1 MDLFLKKFK
10 KNKKVCLLVSI
21 RQSGPTDEGFTPA
34 PKGAS
39 REARRSEMG
48 FTLLELLI
56 SISIFTIVA
65 LIMAGSV
72 VSVFNANKKSQA
84 LKVVMNNM
92 NFAVEDMT
100 RRIRFGDTYHC
111 GDPTGTLTV
120 PRNCSGGDS
129 FLALSSGGNLTI
141 YRLLNNQIQRSDDG
155 GSEYIG
161 ITAPSVNIQTFQ
173 FYVLGSADTDDL
185 QPWVVLV
192 IRGFVG
198 TKPVIQSTFDIQTT
212 ISQRSI
218 DISL

>member
-1 MDLFLKKFK
+1 MKKFFS
-10 KNKKVCLLVSI
+10 KNS
-21 RQSGPTDEGFTPA
+21 A
-34 PKGAS
+34 
-39 REARRSEMG
+39 G
-48 FTLLELLI
+48 FTLLELLV

-111 GDPTGTLTV
+111 GTSGTLTV
-120 PRNCSGGDS
+120 TRNCSSGDS

-141 YRLLNNQIQRSDDG
+141 YRLLDNQIQRSDDG
-155 GSEYIG
+155 GSNYIG
-161 ITAPSVNIQTFQ
+161 ITAPSVNVQTFK
-173 FYVLGSADTDDL
+173 FYVLGTSDTDDI

-198 TKPVIQSTFDIQTT
+198 TKPVVQSTFDIQTT

-218 DISL
+218 DINL